1 MPRETAFQKI
11 QNHYRHQPSL
21 PMTAEW
27 PMVDTI
33 DMHTAGEPL
42 RVILAGFPALPGDDV
57 LSRRRSAREQY
68 DDLRKAL
75 MWEPRGHRDMYGAI
89 LVPPNDDDAD
99 FGAIFIHNEGY
110 STMCG
115 HAVIALAK
123 LAVEM
128 GWVEPCVDTETPVV
142 IDAPCGRIQAFARTD
157 AHGCVLAT
165 RFLCVPS
172 FVLARDQFVS
182 LPDLGTIRYDIAYGG
197 AFYAYVDAHQLPF
210 SLAPENLEEIIR
222 VGRAIKAAVIQQ
234 GPSIEHP
241 AEPDLSF
248 LYGTIFMDM
257 SQFPESTTEP
267 ASDSRIFSGNVCVF
281 ADGELDRSP
290 TGSGVSGRLA
300 LHHAQGRLTENQ
312 TLHVKSI
319 TGGVFTGK
327 ISEALDYCG
336 HAAVIPEIS
345 GTAHITG
352 QHRFYIDPAD
362 PLKDG
367 FLLS

>member
-1 MPRETAFQKI
+1 MSRETAFQKI
-11 QNHYRHQPSL
+11 KNHRAQQFGL
-21 PMTAEW
+21 PMTADWTAIE
-27 PMVDTI
+27 TI

-42 RVILAGFPALPGDDV
+42 RVILAGFPELPGNDV

-75 MWEPRGHRDMYGAI
+75 MWEPRGHRDMYGVI
-89 LVPPNDDDAD
+89 LVPPNDDGAD
-99 FGAIFIHNEGY
+99 FGAIFLHNEGY

-128 GWVEPCVDTETPVV
+128 GWVEPCPDDETSVV
-142 IDAPCGRIQAFARTD
+142 IDAPCGRIRAFARTD
-157 AHGCVLAT
+157 SRGRVFST

-172 FVLARDQFVS
+172 FVLARDQTIA
-182 LPDLGTIRYDIAYGG
+182 LPGLGTIRYDIAYGG
-197 AFYAYVDAHQLPF
+197 AFYAYVDARQLPF
-210 SLAPENLEEIIR
+210 SLAPENSEEIIR
-222 VGRAIKAAVIQQ
+222 AGRAIKAAVIER
-234 GPSIEHP
+234 GPPIEHP

-267 ASDSRIFSGNVCVF
+267 ASDSRIHSGNVCVF
-281 ADGELDRSP
+281 ANGELDRSP

-327 ISEALDYCG
+327 ISGVLDYCG

-362 PLKDG
+362 PLKNG
-367 FLLS
+367 FLLG